1 MMLQKF
7 IPTVFSLA
15 LLSTPLAAVELP
27 APSEPEARGLAIAV
41 ESDKRNIGFHDTS
54 SEMEMTL
61 TNASGDVSV
70 RRLRFN
76 TLENENAKDG
86 DWNLM
91 IFDEPRDVA
100 GTAML
105 TYAHILDPDEQWMYL
120 PALKRVKRISSV
132 NKSGPFMGSEFA
144 YEDFTAQEYGK
155 YSHLWVR
162 DEACDDRTCHVA
174 ERTPLY
180 EHSGYARM
188 ISWTDD
194 TDFQVRKIDYYDR
207 KNTLLKTL
215 TFSDYRLYLGKY
227 WRAHDLYMVNHLTKK
242 TTRLSWTEIKFQTG
256 LTESDFSQNSLKR
269 AR

>member
-1 MMLQKF
+1 MLNKII
-7 IPTVFSLA
+7 IPSLFSLS
-15 LLSTPLAAVELP
+15 LLATPLAATELP
-27 APSEPEARGLAIAV
+27 GSNDPEARGLAIAQ
-41 ESDKRNIGFHDTS
+41 EGDRRNIGFHDTA

-76 TLENENAKDG
+76 TLENKNPSDG
-86 DWNLM
+86 DWNMM

-155 YSHLWVR
+155 YSHRWLR
-162 DEACDDRTCHVA
+162 DEPCGDLTCFVV

-180 EHSGYARM
+180 EHSGYTRM
-188 ISWTDD
+188 ISWTDS

-207 KNTLLKTL
+207 KNALLKTL
-215 TFSDYRLYLGKY
+215 TFNDYRLYLGKY
-227 WRAHDLYMVNHLTKK
+227 WRAHDLFMVNHLTKK
-242 TTRLSWTEIKFQTG
+242 TTRLNWQDIKFQTG
-256 LTESDFSQNSLKR
+256 LSEADFSQNSLKR